1 MHYMCICIIRAHV
14 MCESVRAC
22 VCVSECVCMCVY
34 IQVHVVVP
42 VELARCVRFV
52 RTEIE
57 DVICM

>member
-1 MHYMCICIIRAHV
+1 MCALCV
-14 MCESVRAC
+14 MCASVRAC

-34 IQVHVVVP
+34 IQVHVVAP
-42 VELARCVRFV
+42 VELARSV